1 MTRAFRRCERL
12 YVFAKRPAL
21 NSSRARF
28 ARITY
33 SLPVYC
39 RRKPTPAEAPLP
51 ISRCSRI
58 GRHGYAP
65 ASRLWRRARKTA
77 NNSKLKGSS
86 QAESPGTAGACCTHN
101 STRRDSTNAH
111 IDAAYLAS
119 IKELLWLSTDCKS
132 SGAVQLWSC
141 PCARSLRASQSFCEA
156 CCRRV
161 GFRGFPGGQACR
173 GTGSANDVFGPPK
186 DPDFWCAFEDGEVKV
201 IGDEPGNTDN
211 DPDPSEKAVS

>member
-132 SGAVQLWSC
+132 SGAVQLGVAH
-141 PCARSLRASQSFCEA
+141 ARGHSGLPRASARHAVGASAFEDFQGG
-156 CCRRV
+156 RRV
-161 GFRGFPGGQACR
+161 G
-173 GTGSANDVFGPPK
+173 
-186 DPDFWCAFEDGEVKV
+186 
-201 IGDEPGNTDN
+201 EPVQLTTCSVHLRTLTSGAL
-211 DPDPSEKAVS
+211 SKMAR